1 MKKNY
6 IIIVMLAITTI
17 TTWAQGS
24 LTLNEEG
31 YYEIRSADDIKAL
44 ADMINSKKNL
54 ENPIRETYKVMV
66 EELDLSSLGDDFWP
80 IGRNSDHQ
88 FDGTFDGQGVVI
100 KNFKFKKETH

>member
-1 MKKNY
+1 MKKIF
-6 IIIVMLAITTI
+6 IIIVMLAITAI

-44 ADMINSKKNL
+44 ALGVNDKNGTFA
-54 ENPIRETYKVMV
+54 PQVSATGTYKVMV

-80 IGRNSDHQ
+80 IGRNSDCQ
-88 FDGTFDGQGVVI
+88 FGGTFDGQGVVI
-100 KNFKFKKETH
+100 KNFRFKI